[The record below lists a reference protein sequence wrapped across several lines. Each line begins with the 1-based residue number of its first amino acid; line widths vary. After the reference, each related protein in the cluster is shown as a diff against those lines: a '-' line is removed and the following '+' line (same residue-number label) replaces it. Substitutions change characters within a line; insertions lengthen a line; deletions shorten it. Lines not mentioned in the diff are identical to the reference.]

1 MIRQV
6 VWLMACLVASSLC
19 GTVAADPA
27 YVAITIYP
35 HRVQLDSSRDRQRIV
50 VQARYADGRTVE
62 VASTAEVTL
71 SNPKLAAII
80 LFILGCV
87 LYAANNGLPE
97 LIGTDL
103 SKYTEWLVFV
113 LAALQ
118 GSRTSQILHQEKETK

>member
-1 MIRQV
+1 MDLITQV
-6 VWLMACLVASSLC
+6 LAKVFDAFKAK
-19 GTVAADPA
+19 
-27 YVAITIYP
+27 
-35 HRVQLDSSRDRQRIV
+35 
-50 VQARYADGRTVE
+50 
-62 VASTAEVTL
+62 
-71 SNPKLAAII
+71 NPKLAAII